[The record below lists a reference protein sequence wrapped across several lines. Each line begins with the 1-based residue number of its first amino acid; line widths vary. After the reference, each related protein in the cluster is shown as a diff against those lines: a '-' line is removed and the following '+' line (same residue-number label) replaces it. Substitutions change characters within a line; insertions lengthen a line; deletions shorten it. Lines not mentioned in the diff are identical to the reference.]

1 MMKGVTV
8 YIPPSGEDYTGYS
21 TFVTSGTSTSD
32 LGSFYLPEEKSL
44 LKEIRPV
51 DQEESEEAVADHLEF
66 YEK

>member
-1 MMKGVTV
+1 MMKEVTV

-32 LGSFYLPEEKSL
+32 LGSFYLPEEKGSL
-44 LKEIRPV
+44 REVQAIE
-51 DQEESEEAVADHLEF
+51 EESEEDIADRLEF